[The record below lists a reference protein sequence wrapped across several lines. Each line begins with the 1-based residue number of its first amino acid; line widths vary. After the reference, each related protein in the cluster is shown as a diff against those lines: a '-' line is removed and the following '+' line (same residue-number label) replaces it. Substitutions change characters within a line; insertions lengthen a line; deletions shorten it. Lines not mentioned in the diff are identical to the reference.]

1 MASVPTYGSREQRP
15 PPLFLPEILQ
25 PGKSQKKRATMLFIR
40 YRVQDAILF
49 GVNDPIYD
57 LNVQKRRLNSY
68 PISKSNNTESEVLKV
83 GKYHKTLYWHFM
95 SLTKAYLNQNIQQK
109 INGLVNQSNVYT
121 KNVKTNITDNLGKAI
136 ILFTIDQGIK
146 KGFSFQ

>member
-1 MASVPTYGSREQRP
+1 
-15 PPLFLPEILQ
+15 
-25 PGKSQKKRATMLFIR
+25 MLFIR